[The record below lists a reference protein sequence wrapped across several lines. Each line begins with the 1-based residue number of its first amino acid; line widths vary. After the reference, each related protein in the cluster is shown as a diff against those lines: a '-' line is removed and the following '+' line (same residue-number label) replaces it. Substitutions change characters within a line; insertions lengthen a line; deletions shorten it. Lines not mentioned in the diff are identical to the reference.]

1 MDEKLDMTKEEIL
14 QEVDESEIIKD
25 DIEGMDDEAL
35 ELTQSQRE
43 LYTDKP
49 DPSIESLY
57 NKYTR
62 GKLILQPDYQR
73 KFVMK
78 SQVASRLIESI
89 LLDIPLPTVYLAE
102 EEDGS
107 WSVID
112 GQQRL
117 TAIISFINGKFLY
130 DNKEFKLSGLN
141 VLTELNRKAFKELS
155 TEQQEKIFNTAI
167 RAIVILKKSDDDI
180 KFEIFERLNTGST
193 PLNEDEIRNTI
204 YRGKYM
210 NLLNELEENDT
221 FDNIVDIA
229 NFKKRMLYKGMILR
243 FFAFYD
249 KSHEGYKPSM
259 KQLCNK
265 HLKRFRNMDD
275 EQIEEYRKAFKDTI
289 DIVNM
294 VFGKNAFRRMVKD
307 EKSNNYKWIST
318 RINMALYDIQ
328 MYGFTKYKKE
338 QITPYMDQIRD
349 AMYDLMTTNQ
359 DFIDAIEMRTSST
372 DMVTR
377 RFRMWLDKLKEIV
390 DTPAN
395 NPRIFP
401 REIKEKLY
409 AEDPTCKLC
418 GQKILSIDDAQ
429 VDHIL
434 PFSKGGQTV
443 LENAQLAHRYC
454 NQHKSN
460 NE

>member
-1 MDEKLDMTKEEIL
+1 MDEKMEMTKEEIL
-14 QEVDESEIIKD
+14 QEVDDSEIIKD
-25 DIEGMDDEAL
+25 DIEGVDDETL

-49 DPSIESLY
+49 DPTIESLH

-78 SQVASRLIESI
+78 PQVASRLIESI
-89 LLDIPLPTVYLAE
+89 LLDIPLPTIYLAE

-117 TAIISFINGKFLY
+117 TAIISFLNGKFLY
-130 DNKEFKLSGLN
+130 DNKEFKLSSLN
-141 VLTELNRKAFKELS
+141 VLTELNKKTFKELS
-155 TEQQEKIFNTAI
+155 SEQQEKILNTPI
-167 RAIVILKKSDDDI
+167 RAIVILKRSDDDI

-210 NLLNELEENDT
+210 NLLNELEDNEL
-221 FDNIVDIA
+221 FDQLVDKP

-243 FFAFYD
+243 FFAFYE
-249 KSHEGYKPSM
+249 KSHMGYKPSM
-259 KQLCNK
+259 KQFCNK
-265 HLKRFRNMDD
+265 HLKRFRNMED
-275 EQIEEYRKAFKDTI
+275 EQIAEYRKVFKDTL
-289 DIVNM
+289 DMVNY
-294 VFGKNAFRRMVKD
+294 VFKKNAFRRMVKD
-307 EKSNNYKWIST
+307 EKSNNYKWVST

-338 QITPYMDQIRD
+338 QIMPHLDEIRD
-349 AMYDLMTTNQ
+349 AMYDLMTSNQ
-359 DFIDAIEMRTSST
+359 EFIDSIEMRTSST

-377 RFRMWLDKLKEIV
+377 RFRIWLDTLDSIIDSE
-390 DTPAN
+390 P

-401 REIKEKLY
+401 RVIKEQLY
-409 AEDPTCKLC
+409 AEDSTCKLC
-418 GQKILSIDDAQ
+418 GQKILDIDDAQ
-429 VDHIL
+429 VDHII
-434 PFSKGGQTV
+434 PYSKGGQTTI
-443 LENAQLAHRYC
+443 ENAQLTHRYC